1 MEMQQSNEE
10 TLAMELSDSRT
21 TRHQETTDI
30 QNVSDEVAISAPSIN
45 VEGENAR
52 NNQ

>member
-1 MEMQQSNEE
+1 MEMQHGNEE
-10 TLAMELSDSRT
+10 TLAMELSDSRS

-30 QNVSDEVAISAPSIN
+30 QNVSDEVVISAPNIN